1 VIEAATGDLLG
12 DGSAATEAEIDD
24 AVEAAHRALDG
35 WRATPVAERAEK
47 LNRLADA
54 LQSRAADTNELCTRE
69 NGMPIRLSRGANG
82 VYPATLLRYYA
93 DMIANTEDE
102 EIRPSMIGHTIVRR
116 EPVGVVG
123 AITPWNYPQS
133 LAVCPVIG

>member
-93 DMIANTEDE
+93 DMI
-102 EIRPSMIGHTIVRR
+102 GHTIVRR